1 LLNSDYH
8 PYCWYIG
15 VVSIELFRGSL
26 FIIGVHKDEKK
37 QADETMTPG
46 NVMIY
51 PVRIPFSVPGPSGSI
66 PRFVFSFLICTDES
80 IALVDTGVSGSE
92 QPIFGEIR
100 KAGRE
105 PRAISTVILTHSHPD
120 HIGAAKAIRES
131 TGCTIAAHQLER
143 AWIEDTELQE
153 KERPVPGFSQ
163 LVGGPVK
170 VDRALADGDIIA
182 FGSGRSIEVIHTPGH
197 SPGSVSLLLRPEMAL
212 FSGDA
217 IPVPGDLPVYDNP
230 VESARSIE
238 RLMNIEGIQYLF
250 SSWDEL
256 KEGEEVYWAMD
267 DGYAWVEQVSGA
279 VRDLGAAH
287 PGIDPQQLALLVVKE
302 IGLPPE
308 AANPMVTRTIAG
320 SVRTLLN
327 LR

>member
-1 LLNSDYH
+1 M
-8 PYCWYIG
+8 PP
-15 VVSIELFRGSL
+15 GSVT
-26 FIIGVHKDEKK
+26 IS
-37 QADETMTPG
+37 
-46 NVMIY
+46 
-51 PVRIPFSVPGPSGSI
+51 PVRIPFVVPAPSGSV

-80 IALVDTGVSGSE
+80 VALVDTGVAGSE

-105 PRAISTVILTHSHPD
+105 PGALSTVILTHSHPD

-182 FGSGRSIEVIHTPGH
+182 FGKGRSIEVIHTPGH
-197 SPGSVSLLLRPEMAL
+197 SPGSISLLLHPEMAL

-230 VESARSIE
+230 SESARSIE
-238 RLMNIEGIQYLF
+238 RLMNIEGIRYLF
-250 SSWDEL
+250 SSWDEP
-256 KEGEEVYWAMD
+256 KEDEEVYWAMD
-267 DGYAWVEQVSGA
+267 DGYAWVEQISAA
-279 VRDLGAAH
+279 VGDIMAVN
-287 PGIDPQQLALLVVKE
+287 PEIDSRQLTLLVVKE

-308 AANPMVTRTIAG
+308 AANPMVTRTIVG
-320 SVRTLLN
+320 CVQPPLN
-327 LR
+327 FR

>member
-1 LLNSDYH
+1 MLYSDYH
-8 PYCWYIG
+8 PYYWHIG

-51 PVRIPFSVPGPSGSI
+51 PVRIPFNVPAPSGSI

-143 AWIEDTELQE
+143 AWIEDVELQE

-170 VDRALADGDIIA
+170 VDRVLADGDIIA
-182 FGSGRSIEVIHTPGH
+182 FGSGRSIAVIHTPGH

-217 IPVPGDLPVYDNP
+217 IPVPGDFPVYDNP

>member
-1 LLNSDYH
+1 M
-8 PYCWYIG
+8 
-15 VVSIELFRGSL
+15 E
-26 FIIGVHKDEKK
+26 EKK
-37 QADETMTPG
+37 LIRLTMSPG
-46 NVMIY
+46 SVTIH
-51 PVRIPFSVPGPSGSI
+51 PVRILFDVPAPSGPV
-66 PRFVFSFLICTDES
+66 PRFVFSFIICTDES
-80 IALVDTGVSGSE
+80 IALVDTGVFGSE
-92 QPIFGEIR
+92 QSIFGEIR

-105 PRAISTVILTHSHPD
+105 PGAISMVILTHSHPD

-131 TGCTIAAHQLER
+131 TGCSIAAHQLER

-153 KERPVPGFSQ
+153 KERPVPGFSR

-182 FGSGRSIEVIHTPGH
+182 FGEGRSIEVIHTPGH

-230 VESARSIE
+230 DESARSIE
-238 RLMNIEGIQYLF
+238 RLMNIDGIQYLF
-250 SSWDEL
+250 SSWDTL

-279 VRDLGAAH
+279 VRELSAAN
-287 PGIDPQQLALLVVKE
+287 PGIDSRQLTLLVLKE

-308 AANPMVTRTIAG
+308 AANPMVTRTIVR
-320 SVRTLLN
+320 SVRTSLN
-327 LR
+327 FR